1 MPLVIAP
8 SLTFLKTCEAI
19 RLYTIRFG
27 MTMVARYIG
36 ENDGVNIT
44 TTVKIF
50 TTAVTLQTRRCE
62 DVETPE

>member
-1 MPLVIAP
+1 
-8 SLTFLKTCEAI
+8 
-19 RLYTIRFG
+19 